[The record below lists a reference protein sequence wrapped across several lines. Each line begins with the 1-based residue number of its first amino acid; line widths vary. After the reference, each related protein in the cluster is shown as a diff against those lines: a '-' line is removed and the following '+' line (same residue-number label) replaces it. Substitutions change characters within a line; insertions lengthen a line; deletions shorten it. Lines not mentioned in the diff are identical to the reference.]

1 MAISAGGIVIK
12 VVEGKPHVL
21 LIIFP
26 DDNGLGFPKGHV
38 KEEESYEDTALREVT
53 EETGLKNLKV
63 IKKLGVVTRPTVED
77 DGTKVEKDIH
87 LYLMKANDYN
97 HSEADENYDWFE
109 IEEAINKMGFPQ
121 EAEFLKSI
129 KSELIKV

>member
-1 MAISAGGIVIK
+1 
-12 VVEGKPHVL
+12 
-21 LIIFP
+21 
-26 DDNGLGFPKGHV
+26 
-38 KEEESYEDTALREVT
+38 
-53 EETGLKNLKV
+53 
-63 IKKLGVVTRPTVED
+63 
-77 DGTKVEKDIH
+77 
-87 LYLMKANDYN
+87 MKANDYN